1 MTAKRPI
8 LGIIACNRALAGET
22 AQSVMLRY
30 VRSAMAYADV
40 PALIVPSVPDLMD
53 IEEVIGQLDGLLL
66 TGSPSNLEAHHYS
79 EEEGHGPY
87 DPRRDE
93 TALRLIDRFSALG
106 RPIFGICRGFQEIN
120 VALGGTLR
128 RDTSSNPDLLRHHSE
143 SDDDLDAMF
152 GHIHPVSLTDGGLLH
167 QAYGKREL
175 DVISVHY
182 QGIDRLADGLAVEAT
197 APDGLV
203 EAFSTRL
210 GKSLVVAVQWHP
222 EWKAD
227 ENPDS
232 QRFFAMLGH
241 AMREAA

>member
-1 MTAKRPI
+1 MTQRRPI

-30 VRSAMAYADV
+30 VRAAMHYADV
-40 PALIVPSVPDLMD
+40 PALIVPSVPDLMQVD
-53 IEEVIGQLDGLLL
+53 EVVDKLDGLLL

-79 EEEGHGPY
+79 EEEGQGPF

-143 SDDDLDAMF
+143 SDEDLDEMF
-152 GHIHPVSLTDGGLLH
+152 GHTHPVTLAPGGVLH
-167 QAYGKREL
+167 RAYGKDEL
-175 DVISVHY
+175 EIISVHY
-182 QGIDRLADGLAVEAT
+182 QGIERLADGLAVEAT
-197 APDGLV
+197 APDGLI

-210 GKSLVVAVQWHP
+210 GRSLVVAVQWHP
-222 EWKAD
+222 EWKPE

-232 QRFFAMLGH
+232 QRFFTLLGD
-241 AMREAA
+241 AMRGEV